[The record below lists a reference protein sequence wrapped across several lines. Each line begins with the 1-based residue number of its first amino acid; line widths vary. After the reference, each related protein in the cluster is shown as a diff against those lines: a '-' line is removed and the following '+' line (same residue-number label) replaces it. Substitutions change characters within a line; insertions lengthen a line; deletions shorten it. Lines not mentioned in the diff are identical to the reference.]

1 MDLLNRRI
9 YFGGDLVPALIAS
22 TPHIIRPVRKMT
34 TTPIPGASREVVE
47 MEDAWEPYNQ
57 PYTLFVG
64 DGSEDSVQEPLNDVA
79 RVLYKTGWQVL
90 VDDYEPDIFRMA
102 YFQGPFDVESK
113 KTMLGKFDVS
123 FRCRAE
129 RFLVSGN
136 TPVEVETGTILT
148 NPTSFNAKPLIHV
161 EGSGSGSIT
170 IAGQEITLTGMVDY
184 LNIDCDTMNVYRLA
198 SENRNSLMEGE
209 FPVLSAG
216 NNAVEFTGGI
226 TKVVITPRYYV
237 I

>member
-34 TTPIPGASREVVE
+34 TTPIPGTSREVVE

-161 EGSGSGSIT
+161 EGSGSGNIT

-216 NNAVEFTGGI
+216 DNAVEFTGGI